1 MTISPSF
8 RLPRLA
14 LLGLPL
20 LLLPMLA
27 QPLTAAPAAAPA
39 PKAAI
44 AARQAG
50 YKKMGAAMKAL
61 NDQLK
66 SGAPVKATMVAA
78 AQTIAATAR
87 EQSRLFPAGSGP
99 TAGLST
105 DALPNIWTDRATF
118 DGQMAKL
125 IAESGKLVG
134 VVNGGNVDAIRAQAK
149 ATGGTCAG
157 CHRQFRADN

>member
-1 MTISPSF
+1 MTKSPIF
-8 RLPRLA
+8 RLPTLA

-20 LLLPMLA
+20 IALPMLVG
-27 QPLTAAPAAAPA
+27 PLTAAPAPSPA

-66 SGAPVKATMVAA
+66 SGTPVKATLVAA
-78 AQTIAATAR
+78 AQTLATTAR
-87 EQSRLFPAGSGP
+87 EQPRLFPAGSGP
-99 TAGLST
+99 TAGVPT

-125 IAESGKLVG
+125 IAESGKLIG
-134 VVNGGNVDAIRAQAK
+134 VVNGGNADAIRAQAK
-149 ATGGTCAG
+149 ATGATCAA
-157 CHRQFRADN
+157 CHRQFRADT